1 MGAFLQKLKA
11 GPGWMIVADYCWL
24 LPYIFHEKQL
34 DDLPTGWTQ
43 VVPVHDI

>member
-11 GPGWMIVADYCWL
+11 GPGWLFVAHYCCL
-24 LPYIFHEKQL
+24 LPYILPEPQV
-34 DDLPTGWTQ
+34 DELPTGWTQ